1 MENTGITETQQEI
14 IENLLIRFNFP
25 MVYKV
30 VHDFGCWQYGNAENK
45 NPTMDELEE
54 TAREVLETAFRNF
67 AKQNPSFCSCG
78 GFEAEVYKR
87 AGIQEATLKFILT
100 EFVEGNYDNL

>member
-1 MENTGITETQQEI
+1 MEITEAQQEI
-14 IENLLIRFNFP
+14 IENLLVRFNFP

-30 VHDFGCWQYGNAENK
+30 AHDFGYWQYGNAEDK

-54 TAREVLETAFRNF
+54 TAREVLENAFRNF
-67 AKQNPSFCSCG
+67 PKQNPSMSGCG
-78 GFEAEVYKR
+78 GFEAEVYED
-87 AGIQEATLKFILT
+87 AGETVATLKFILT